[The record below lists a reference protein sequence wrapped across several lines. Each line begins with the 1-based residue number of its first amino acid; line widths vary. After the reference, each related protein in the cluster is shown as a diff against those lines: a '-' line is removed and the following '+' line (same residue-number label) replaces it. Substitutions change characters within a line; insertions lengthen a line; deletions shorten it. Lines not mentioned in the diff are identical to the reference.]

1 MANQTE
7 SAVARA
13 GGLRQLAVPAAV
25 GLAGTAVAVILTRK
39 PKLAEVVSK
48 LRGVMPEARPPGIGE
63 ITDDLKR
70 RLDSVLGK
78 GGGAGEEQA
87 GVEDETPSD
96 FDTSESERRRRER
109 GERRERR
116 RRGAA

>member
-1 MANQTE
+1 MASQRE

-63 ITDDLKR
+63 ITDDLKG

-78 GGGAGEEQA
+78 DGGDKELAGF
-87 GVEDETPSD
+87 EDQTPSD
-96 FDTSESERRRRER
+96 FDTAEFERKRRER
-109 GERRERR
+109 RERRERR
-116 RRGAA
+116 RRPTA

>member
-1 MANQTE
+1 M
-7 SAVARA
+7 
-13 GGLRQLAVPAAV
+13 
-25 GLAGTAVAVILTRK
+25 GLAGTAVAVVLTSK
-39 PKLAEVVSK
+39 PKQLAGVVPK
-48 LRGVMPEARPPGIGE
+48 LRQAMPEARPPGIGE